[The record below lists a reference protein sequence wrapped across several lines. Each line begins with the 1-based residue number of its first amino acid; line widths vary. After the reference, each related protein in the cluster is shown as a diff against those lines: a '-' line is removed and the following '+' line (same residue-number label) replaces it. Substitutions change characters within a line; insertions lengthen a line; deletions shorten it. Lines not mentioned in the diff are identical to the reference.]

1 MYLLLYL
8 QDEIMY
14 DSSYTMVILGVKIQI
29 KYQGIT
35 NLKED
40 IEIYVMITNG
50 NGFLVPLEPS
60 VDGLVD
66 FLD

>member
-1 MYLLLYL
+1 MKLCNYVWLIIYHGHI
-8 QDEIMY
+8 QSE
-14 DSSYTMVILGVKIQI
+14 IQI

-60 VDGLVD
+60 VDMV
-66 FLD
+66 